1 MDVYIGDRKAKLK
14 TMDYKKSKALN
25 SIIFEVVF
33 AVIKNNILEANFKKK
48 FFDLDIATSDD

>member
-1 MDVYIGDRKAKLK
+1 
-14 TMDYKKSKALN
+14 MDYKKSKALN